1 MSDWKKSNKLWETT
15 HLKNQYLIMRHGES
29 TANHE
34 RRWVAA
40 PESCC
45 HGYGLTERGRQQ
57 VEEAV
62 ERERSSGL
70 LTKSTIVLSSDFL
83 RARETAEIV
92 RRIVAAAPV
101 RIDPRLRERACGEM
115 EGRIL
120 GPDLGARIIAEVTA
134 SDLSDPMKS
143 LYGLETASA
152 VQERFTSLITE
163 LEAASTECVYLLV
176 CHGDLL
182 RVGLA
187 AVSKVSPGEHWRFGH
202 ISNAGLYHLNQ
213 FFGRGL
219 PLPPAVEFTG
229 A

>member
-1 MSDWKKSNKLWETT
+1 MSQWEKTNHLWETT
-15 HLKNQYLIMRHGES
+15 QLKNQYLIMRHGES

-45 HGYGLTERGRQQ
+45 YGYGLTQLGRQQ
-57 VEEAV
+57 VAESV
-62 ERERSSGL
+62 QRERVSGL

-92 RRIVAAAPV
+92 CRLVEAAPV

-134 SDLSDPMKS
+134 SDHSDPTKS

-152 VQERFTSLITE
+152 VQERFTSLVVE
-163 LEAASTECVYLLV
+163 LESASSGCVYLLV

-182 RVGLA
+182 RVALA
-187 AVSKVSPGEHWRFGH
+187 SVSKVSPGEHWRFGH
-202 ISNAGLYHLNQ
+202 ISNAAIYHLNQ